1 MQFSRLFKQL
11 TWRWPWYLLAALA
24 SVAVGNTAPSPQR
37 FYELG
42 AFTLLAVLVM
52 VKERLPEALILPAV
66 LASWLLI
73 QAHWE
78 FWQTMLAASGLCLL
92 IFASQFI
99 WRVVTPLQLG
109 WPASAPAR
117 VLALSGQMGVTVALL
132 LVYGGS
138 GPTASPLA
146 LQAGAVALLILGL
159 LLLCFA
165 YTQPS
170 RRVRI
175 WSFYGIGLL
184 LALTCSWEL
193 RVLPGLTI
201 DVLLLPPASYLLV
214 IAPFLLRDKTLPGS
228 RRIGQLVSLVGAC
241 GLFLP
246 SFILS
251 NVAQGSV
258 GSLPARLVS
267 TLLLLAESLG
277 LFMLGIVT
285 RVRYLL
291 LGGTGLVV
299 VGAIEAMIY
308 ATSHSQQAGVML
320 VWLALAVSGGALI
333 GGAAFLT
340 LRRATA

>member
-1 MQFSRLFKQL
+1 MQFSVLLKQL

-24 SVAVGNTAPSPQR
+24 SISIGYTAPLPQR

-42 AFTLLAVLVM
+42 AFTLLAALVM
-52 VKERLPEALILPAV
+52 LKERLPEALALPAA
-66 LASWLLI
+66 LAGWLLF
-73 QAHWE
+73 QMHWE
-78 FWQTMLAASGLCLL
+78 FWQTMFAASVLCLL

-99 WRVVTPLQLG
+99 WRVVTPLHL
-109 WPASAPAR
+109 WWSASTPAR
-117 VLALSGQMGVTVALL
+117 VLALSGQTCIATALL
-132 LVYGGS
+132 LAYGG
-138 GPTASPLA
+138 PATSPLA
-146 LQAGAVALLILGL
+146 LQVGAAALLILAL
-159 LLLCFA
+159 LLLWLA

-170 RRVRI
+170 QRVRT
-175 WSFYGIGLL
+175 WLLYGIGFL

-193 RVLPGLTI
+193 RTLPGLTV

-214 IAPFLLRDKTLPGS
+214 IAPFLQRDKTLPGS
-228 RRIGQLVSLVGAC
+228 QRVGQIVSLVGAC

-277 LFMLGIVT
+277 LFTLGMVT

-299 VGAIEAMIY
+299 IGAIEALIY
-308 ATSHSQQAGVML
+308 ATSHSQQAGVIL

-340 LRRATA
+340 LRRSTT